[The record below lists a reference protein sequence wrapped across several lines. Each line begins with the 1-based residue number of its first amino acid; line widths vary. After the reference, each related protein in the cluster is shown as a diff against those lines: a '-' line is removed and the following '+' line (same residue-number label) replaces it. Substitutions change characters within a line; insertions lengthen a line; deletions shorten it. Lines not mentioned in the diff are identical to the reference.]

1 MLPLPYLVS
10 CSVGGSVQDMVW
22 DTTGHRLA
30 IIFTRK
36 AVLNIKCCKVI
47 IPVCM
52 CVCVCVVCVCVCVC
66 VCV

>member
-1 MLPLPYLVS
+1 M
-10 CSVGGSVQDMVW
+10 QDMVW

-47 IPVCM
+47 IPVC
-52 CVCVCVVCVCVCVC
+52 VCVCVADSEGCELVALFRTHVGHFLLDLLPV
-66 VCV
+66 

>member
-36 AVLNIKCCKVI
+36 AVLNIHVVKCVNTS
-47 IPVCM
+47 
-52 CVCVCVVCVCVCVC
+52 VCVCVCVC
-66 VCV
+66 S